1 MKTVQERFEMTISNS
16 DFLAERTAMRD
27 LDAPSRALINGPTS
41 ADDVAVDGALIS
53 YVPLWAD
60 SDKDIADWAEN
71 GRGTFIRGPDAVA
84 SFLKR
89 RDMDLVESAV
99 RGRPFTVGY
108 GITSYPFGECSSES
122 LLRVAQLVV
131 KEPWRVIEVNQA

>member
-1 MKTVQERFEMTISNS
+1 
-16 DFLAERTAMRD
+16 MRD

-99 RGRPFTVGY
+99 RAGLSLSAMASPPTPS
-108 GITSYPFGECSSES
+108 GIAPWSPCSRWPS
-122 LLRVAQLVV
+122 LPSRNLGV
-131 KEPWRVIEVNQA
+131 